1 MKISSRLDYA
11 LSCAIVLASMYKEK
25 QPIPVAFI
33 ARREKL
39 AYDYV
44 EQLLRA
50 LKKNGIVKSV
60 RGARGGYV
68 LSSPPEKIMA
78 RDIVI
83 AIEKRVLKLVCDRK
97 KARRKDCIHFN
108 DCKVRDFWIGLRDN
122 MDKYFSGYTLKDLL
136 KMREKEK
143 GFKDGR

>member
-122 MDKYFSGYTLKDLL
+122 MDKYFSSYTLKDLL
-136 KMREKEK
+136 KMREQEK

>member
-83 AIEKRVLKLVCDRK
+83 AIEKRVLKLVCDRE

-122 MDKYFSGYTLKDLL
+122 MDKYFSSYTLKDLL

-143 GFKDGR
+143 GFKDGK